1 VSWLEEPL
9 RPDDLAG
16 YRTLAA
22 SSGIPIAAGEA
33 LTLVEDYERLL
44 GEGRIAVVQ
53 PDLGR
58 VGGFTQA
65 ERIAALARRRGAR
78 CVPHAFGTGVLL
90 AASAQWTAAAP
101 QPLTEYTRAP
111 SPLARHLTVPAPRF
125 AEGALWLTDAPG
137 LGTELDPR
145 MVAQYRVA

>member
-1 VSWLEEPL
+1 M
-9 RPDDLAG
+9 
-16 YRTLAA
+16 
-22 SSGIPIAAGEA
+22 
-33 LTLVEDYERLL
+33 EDYERLL
-44 GEGRIAVVQ
+44 GEGHIAVVQ

-58 VGGFTQA
+58 VGGFTHA
-65 ERIAALARRRGAR
+65 ERIAVLARRRGAR

-111 SPLARHLTVPAPRF
+111 SPLARHLALPAPRF
-125 AEGALWLTDAPG
+125 AEGVLWLTDAPG
-137 LGTELDPR
+137 LGVGLDPR